1 MKLLGVYLDSRYKFI
16 GCLNKW
22 VVSGGGV
29 DGVVDA
35 WDVVYDMIS
44 ETNYSSKE
52 FVF

>member
-1 MKLLGVYLDSRYKFI
+1 MVVRMMIFMLDNI
-16 GCLNKW
+16 GCLNEW

-35 WDVVYDMIS
+35 WDVVFDMIS